1 MLYVRCLQTI
11 MSKLISEA
19 LRIID
24 QEINAVTRKEYL
36 ATQQAKQ
43 QALDEAAADDDSED
57 VAPPQEEDEAGSRAA
72 IALLG
77 RRKHRTC

>member
-1 MLYVRCLQTI
+1 

-57 VAPPQEEDEAGSRAA
+57 VAPPKKKTKQDPGPPLHCSVGVSIVHARME
-72 IALLG
+72 
-77 RRKHRTC
+77 